1 MQKQMIPDPIH
12 TLLHMVNGLSNE
24 KVTQNFRN
32 KKLRET
38 YPKKKK
44 KIIQAGKK
52 FQKAILHD
60 PLTFCLLANQKKE
73 IKRKTHRILQH
84 AYTYCHHHYHH
95 QSHHQNHHHT
105 PESLSPYQFPRSSTI
120 PIPFHSVL
128 LLPQGARNFSG

>member
-32 KKLRET
+32 KKNKRNLSQ
-38 YPKKKK
+38 KKKK
-44 KIIQAGKK
+44 IIIQAGKK

-60 PLTFCLLANQKKE
+60 PLTFCLLANQKKKSKE
-73 IKRKTHRILQH
+73 KHTESSNMPTPTATITTTTKATTKTTTTLP
-84 AYTYCHHHYHH
+84 
-95 QSHHQNHHHT
+95 NHS
-105 PESLSPYQFPRSSTI
+105 PPSNSLAPLPF
-120 PIPFHSVL
+120 PFHSVL